1 MKEIFKGISSLN
13 YLCHSE
19 NLENFLRRMSIKFSS
34 YSESI
39 NVDLLTNQM
48 DRP

>member
-1 MKEIFKGISSLN
+1 MMKIFKGIREKEQGN
-13 YLCHSE
+13 KVVTFLCHSE

-39 NVDLLTNQM
+39 NVD
-48 DRP
+48 